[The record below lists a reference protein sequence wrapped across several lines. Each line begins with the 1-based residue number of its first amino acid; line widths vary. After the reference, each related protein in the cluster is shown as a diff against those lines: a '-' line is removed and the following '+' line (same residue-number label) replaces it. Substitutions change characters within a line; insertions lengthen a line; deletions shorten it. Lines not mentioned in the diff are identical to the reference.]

1 MAVGGSSNAGAITL
15 DQLIALND
23 EMAALVRAGVPL
35 EQGLEALGGDMP
47 GQPGKLAQLLA
58 TRMSSGESLSRIL
71 AEDDRT
77 FPPVWRAVVAAGLRS
92 GHLAA
97 ALESLSVTARRI
109 SDLRKIVGAGLVYPF
124 VVVSLAYLLF
134 VFLLISL
141 VPLMQKAYIDLFD
154 RPDPFMS
161 VLYGMSETVIW
172 WAVPLPLV
180 VIVFLAIWWYRTGRA
195 AWASGSTA
203 RPMSWRRR
211 FGRGRGIRGT
221 LQLGRMATFSEIMSL
236 LIKEQVPLED
246 SMVLAAEACG
256 DRAIVTAAREMAER
270 LRTGEQFER
279 HEDLPPG
286 LPPLMGWLLMSGNRQ
301 PDLGGALQQ
310 TAEVYRNRATRKAT
324 WTAVYFP
331 IWVTVFVGGT
341 ATFVCGFLTFLPL
354 LRLFYQLSA
363 PLGS

>member
-1 MAVGGSSNAGAITL
+1 MGLGGDSNAGAITL

-47 GQPGKLAQLLA
+47 GQPGQLAQMLA

-97 ALESLSVTARRI
+97 ALESLSVTTRRI
-109 SDLRKIVGAGLVYPF
+109 SDLRKIVGAGLIYPF

-134 VFLLISL
+134 VFLIITL
-141 VPLMQKAYIDLFD
+141 VPLMQDAFVDLTE
-154 RPDPFMS
+154 RADPMMKF
-161 VLYGMSETVIW
+161 LFGLSETAAW

-180 VIVFLAIWWYRTGRA
+180 VIVLLALWWRRTGRA
-195 AWASGSTA
+195 TWVSHASG
-203 RPMSWRRR
+203 RQQSWSRRL
-211 FGRGRGIRGT
+211 GRGRGIRGT
-221 LQLGRMATFSEIMSL
+221 IQFGRMATFSEIMSL

-246 SMVLAAEACG
+246 SMVLAAEASG
-256 DRAIVTAAREMAER
+256 DLTITRAAREMADR
-270 LRTGEQFER
+270 LRAGEHFER

-286 LPPLMGWLLMSGNRQ
+286 LPPLMGWLLMSANRQ
-301 PDLGGALQQ
+301 PNLSAAL
-310 TAEVYRNRATRKAT
+310 TRSAEVYRNRATRRAT
-324 WTAVYFP
+324 WTAIYFP
-331 IWVTVFVGGT
+331 IWVTVFIGGT
-341 ATFVCGFLTFLPL
+341 ATFLCGFLTFAPL
-354 LRLFYQLSA
+354 LRLFYQLSV
-363 PLGS
+363 PLGL